1 MHTLPVVILTREA
14 GDNRAV
20 AARLISEGYS
30 VVEYPCIS
38 VCMRPVDAISGK
50 VADFNDYAVLIFTSK
65 RGVMGVAHM
74 ADAIRETRADIAVI
88 GSGTAQHLIDITGR
102 QANIMPK
109 EATGEATA
117 RALIDAYPRGT
128 KMLYLRGD
136 MTTGTMADM
145 LDDSGMDLHDVVVY
159 ENIAPQLQPLFPEGP
174 AIAVFAS
181 PSAVHRFFEANP
193 HLAAIPCVAIGPVT
207 ADELKRR
214 GISEIYVSKGTDT
227 SAIVDCVQHTA
238 SQGETI

>member
-1 MHTLPVVILTREA
+1 MQALPVVILTRESE
-14 GDNRAV
+14 DNRAV

-38 VCMRPVDAISGK
+38 VGMRPVDAVSGK
-50 VADFNDYAVLIFTSK
+50 AANFDDYDVLIFTSK

-74 ADAIRETRADIAVI
+74 ADTIRETKADIAVI
-88 GSGTAQHLIDITGR
+88 GPGTAQHLVDITGR
-102 QANIMPK
+102 QADLIPK

-117 RALIDAYPRGT
+117 RALIDAYPQGT

-136 MTTGTMADM
+136 MTTGTMANM
-145 LDDSGMDLHDVVVY
+145 LNDSEMDLHDIVVY

-181 PSAVHRFFEANP
+181 PSAVRRFFEANP
-193 HLAAIPCVAIGPVT
+193 HLAVIPCVAIGPVT
-207 ADELKRR
+207 ADELQRR
-214 GISEIYVSKGTDT
+214 GITEIYVSKGTDT
-227 SAIVDCVQHTA
+227 NAIVDCVQHTA
-238 SQGETI
+238 SQGEST